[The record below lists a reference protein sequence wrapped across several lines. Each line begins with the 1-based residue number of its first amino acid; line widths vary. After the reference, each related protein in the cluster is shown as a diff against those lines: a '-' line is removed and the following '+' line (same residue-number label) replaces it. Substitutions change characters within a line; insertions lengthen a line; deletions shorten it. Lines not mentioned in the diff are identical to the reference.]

1 MVRRRTPE
9 EDNGELASLKPLA
22 ESTDDPA
29 TFSDDSLEELLPP
42 PPPTS
47 KRSSIAWEV
56 PFDLDDEALMTPGS
70 TKVVGRRRRKSTDR
84 SSE

>member
-1 MVRRRTPE
+1 MTESTE
-9 EDNGELASLKPLA
+9 ED
-22 ESTDDPA
+22 PA
-29 TFSDDSLEELLPP
+29 NFSDDSLEELLPP
-42 PPPTS
+42 PPPAS

-84 SSE
+84 SSEKLSIIQKILIHSIV